1 MAHAQVSVFCKHK
14 IASSFSLKMMSNI
27 QTNGRHLVV
36 AQGSQYKATHKDM
49 SFLHSNQEE
58 ADIKLLL
65 HALDATVSGATR
77 IYVT

>member
-1 MAHAQVSVFCKHK
+1 
-14 IASSFSLKMMSNI
+14 MMSNI